1 MDQIVL
7 SAQTRTATGKKTRA
21 LRRQGLMPI
30 HVYGLADPPLSLQAA
45 SSQVMTVLR
54 SAGYTT
60 PVSVSI
66 DGEDETVTLIREI
79 DKHPVTGSIR
89 HVDFMRVDPTVLIEV
104 RVPVILFNQE
114 EAEGAR
120 GGAGFVTQ
128 GVYEITVMARPFDV
142 PNEITVMARPFDVPN
157 EIRADCS
164 VLETLESS
172 ITVGDLNYP
181 VGAEPSGDLNQ
192 NIAWI
197 QLPRVVEEDEV
208 ADIEGE
214 EMAAAQPEDADGA
227 EEPDES

>member
-21 LRRQGLMPI
+21 LRRQGFMPI
-30 HVYGLADPPLSLQAA
+30 HVYGLAAPPLSLQAA

-128 GVYEITVMARPFDV
+128 GVYEVMV
-142 PNEITVMARPFDVPN
+142 LARPFDVPN

-164 VLETLESS
+164 VLDSLEAS
-172 ITVGDLNYP
+172 ITVADLVYP
-181 VGAEPSGDLNQ
+181 AGAEPAGDLNQ

>member
-7 SAQTRTATGKKTRA
+7 SAQARTATGKKTRA
-21 LRRQGLMPI
+21 LRRQGVTPI
-30 HVYGLADPPLSLQAA
+30 HVYGLADPPLSLQAR
-45 SSQVMTVLR
+45 SSQVIAVLR

-60 PVSVSI
+60 PVSVSV
-66 DGEDETVTLIREI
+66 DGKNEAVTLVREI

-89 HVDFMRVDPTVLIEV
+89 HVDFLRVDPTVRIEV
-104 RVPVILFNQE
+104 RVPVVLFNQE

-120 GGAGFVTQ
+120 GGVGFVTQ
-128 GVYEITVMARPFDV
+128 GLYEVMV
-142 PNEITVMARPFDVPN
+142 LARPFDVPN

-172 ITVGDLNYP
+172 ITVADLVYP
-181 VGAEPSGDLNQ
+181 AGAEPSGDLNQ

-197 QLPRVVEEDEV
+197 QPPRVVEEDEELGV
-208 ADIEGE
+208 EDE
-214 EMAAAQPEDADGA
+214 EMAAAEDAAEDGA

>member
-7 SAQTRTATGKKTRA
+7 SAQARTATGKKTRA
-21 LRRQGLMPI
+21 LRRQGVTPI
-30 HVYGLADPPLSLQAA
+30 HVYGLADPPLSLQAR
-45 SSQVMTVLR
+45 SSQVIAVLR

-60 PVSVSI
+60 PVSVSV
-66 DGEDETVTLIREI
+66 DGKNEAVTLVREI

-89 HVDFMRVDPTVLIEV
+89 HVDFMRVDPTRRIEV
-104 RVPVILFNQE
+104 RVPVVLFNQE

-128 GVYEITVMARPFDV
+128 GLYEVMV
-142 PNEITVMARPFDVPN
+142 LARPFDVPN

-172 ITVGDLNYP
+172 ITVADLVYP
-181 VGAEPSGDLNQ
+181 AGAEPSGDLNQ

-197 QLPRVVEEDEV
+197 QPPRVVEEDEELGV
-208 ADIEGE
+208 EDE
-214 EMAAAQPEDADGA
+214 EMAAAEDAAEDGA

>member
-142 PNEITVMARPFDVPN
+142 PNEI
-157 EIRADCS
+157 RADCS

>member
-128 GVYEITVMARPFDV
+128 GVYEVMVLARPFDV
-142 PNEITVMARPFDVPN
+142 PND
-157 EIRADCS
+157 IRADCS
-164 VLETLESS
+164 VLDSLESS
-172 ITVGDLNYP
+172 ITVSDLNYP
-181 VGAEPSGDLNQ
+181 AGVEPAGDLNQ

>member
-1 MDQIVL
+1 MSQIVL

-45 SSQVMTVLR
+45 SSQVMTVLQ

-142 PNEITVMARPFDVPN
+142 PNEI
-157 EIRADCS
+157 RADCS

-181 VGAEPSGDLNQ
+181 AGAEPSGDLNQ
-192 NIAWI
+192 KHR
-197 QLPRVVEEDEV
+197 LDP
-208 ADIEGE
+208 
-214 EMAAAQPEDADGA
+214 AAQSRGRR
-227 EEPDES
+227 

>member
-21 LRRQGLMPI
+21 LRRQGVTPI
-30 HVYGLADPPLSLQAA
+30 HVYGLADPPLSLQAR
-45 SSQVMTVLR
+45 SSQVMAVLR

-60 PVSVSI
+60 PVSVSV
-66 DGEDETVTLIREI
+66 DGKNEAVTLVREI

-89 HVDFMRVDPTVLIEV
+89 HVDFMRVDPTRRIEV
-104 RVPVILFNQE
+104 RVPVVLFNQE

-128 GVYEITVMARPFDV
+128 GLYEVMV
-142 PNEITVMARPFDVPN
+142 LARPFDVPN

-181 VGAEPSGDLNQ
+181 AGAEPSGDLNQ

-197 QLPRVVEEDEV
+197 QPPRVVEEDEELGV
-208 ADIEGE
+208 EDE
-214 EMAAAQPEDADGA
+214 EMAAAEDAAEDGA
-227 EEPDES
+227 EEEEES

>member
-66 DGEDETVTLIREI
+66 DGEDEAVTLIREI

-128 GVYEITVMARPFDV
+128 GVYEVMV
-142 PNEITVMARPFDVPN
+142 LARPFDVPN

-164 VLETLESS
+164 VLDSLEAS
-172 ITVGDLNYP
+172 ITVADLGLSGGS
-181 VGAEPSGDLNQ
+181 GAGRGFEPEHRLD
-192 NIAWI
+192 
-197 QLPRVVEEDEV
+197 P
-208 ADIEGE
+208 
-214 EMAAAQPEDADGA
+214 AAQSRGRR
-227 EEPDES
+227 